1 MTCDSLWGK
10 LQRSGAQASQVT
22 NKMAQVIT
30 ETSQV
35 LIFVGDLRRK
45 MAFPGV

>member
-1 MTCDSLWGK
+1 MVQGTMEM
-10 LQRSGAQASQVT
+10 AQVT
-22 NKMAQVIT
+22 NKMAQGIT

-35 LIFVGDLRRK
+35 LIIVGDLRRK